1 MVVLITILILIGS
14 FFFVKVFVDDQKY
27 ISKIENK
34 FFEKGKLMT
43 ETEIIERL
51 DELKKAKKEYKKN
64 FGCLSNSLKI
74 AGEKFGLKKALKS
87 LREENIN

>member
-1 MVVLITILILIGS
+1 
-14 FFFVKVFVDDQKY
+14 
-27 ISKIENK
+27 
-34 FFEKGKLMT
+34 MT